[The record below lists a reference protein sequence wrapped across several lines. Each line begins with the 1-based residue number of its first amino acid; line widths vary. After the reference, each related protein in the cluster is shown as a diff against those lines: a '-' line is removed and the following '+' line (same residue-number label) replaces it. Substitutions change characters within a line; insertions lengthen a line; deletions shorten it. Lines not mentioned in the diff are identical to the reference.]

1 VLLDLDVVVE
11 PHPAFLALG
20 ENLGLGRQRLENRA
34 LQLTE
39 KCAAARTEVSRHAV
53 IDLRDQ
59 FGDDRVQCREREEWL
74 VAQLGDDTSEQKL
87 AELALA
93 GSEMRALEQAAL
105 LASSALNFN
114 DHSKV
119 KRRPAASPGR
129 ASYSRRAVIPSA
141 KRHYDRE
148 CKSP

>member
-1 VLLDLDVVVE
+1 MLAIGRRAHVGGNALAAAEDFNRSCGHACPNCLAQQLVRHRVVVLLDLDVVVE

-34 LQLTE
+34 LQLIE

-59 FGDDRVQCREREEWL
+59 FGDARVQCREREEWL

-87 AELALA
+87 AELGLA
-93 GSEMRALEQAAL
+93 GSQMWAL
-105 LASSALNFN
+105 
-114 DHSKV
+114 
-119 KRRPAASPGR
+119 
-129 ASYSRRAVIPSA
+129 Y
-141 KRHYDRE
+141 
-148 CKSP
+148 